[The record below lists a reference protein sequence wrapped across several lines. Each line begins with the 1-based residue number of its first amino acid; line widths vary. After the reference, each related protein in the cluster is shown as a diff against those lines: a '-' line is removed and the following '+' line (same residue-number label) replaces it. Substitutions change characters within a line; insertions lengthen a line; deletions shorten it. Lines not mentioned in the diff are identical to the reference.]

1 MFVFWTLQTACF
13 GVYSETGNT
22 HAAHTVIAMICMSSS
37 YLFFYIKMNLLSA
50 TEVMFYTACEHI
62 SLFFLPVRCWFKKL
76 CRWCTHLAKK
86 IWFYSY
92 IFSFRSHLRLSS
104 YRKFYYDKSEESATY
119 TDLFFLV
126 ILLRFCPTH
135 YVLRVSPSST
145 SLFLYHWSSTSKY
158 LYSLFPFLSLWSS
171 FL

>member
-1 MFVFWTLQTACF
+1 MFIRKRVTPMPRIPWLLWYVCQVHTYSFILKWIFCLLLKLCFTLLVSIF
-13 GVYSETGNT
+13 
-22 HAAHTVIAMICMSSS
+22 HI
-37 YLFFYIKMNLLSA
+37 FFA
-50 TEVMFYTACEHI
+50 
-62 SLFFLPVRCWFKKL
+62 VRCWFKKL
-76 CRWCTHLAKK
+76 RRWCTHLAKN

-104 YRKFYYDKSEESATY
+104 YRKFHYDKSEESATC

-145 SLFLYHWSSTSKY
+145 SLFLYHWSSTSKH